1 MFNATNGDKMIDLN
15 DAIAAAT
22 SQFLSEAAQYGDSY
36 NPDRVSHE
44 IGNAILDLLD
54 SFSEDGIFENKALQY
69 FLNKR
74 LGKLSPVA
82 EVVELFPLP
91 SRQTA

>member
-15 DAIAAAT
+15 DAIATAT
-22 SQFLSEAAQYGDSY
+22 DNFLSEAAQYGDSY

-54 SFSEDGIFENKALQY
+54 SFSEDGIFANKALQY
-69 FLNKR
+69 HLNKR
-74 LGKLSPVA
+74 LGKLTPIA
-82 EVVELFPLP
+82 EVVELFPV
-91 SRQTA
+91 SQAA